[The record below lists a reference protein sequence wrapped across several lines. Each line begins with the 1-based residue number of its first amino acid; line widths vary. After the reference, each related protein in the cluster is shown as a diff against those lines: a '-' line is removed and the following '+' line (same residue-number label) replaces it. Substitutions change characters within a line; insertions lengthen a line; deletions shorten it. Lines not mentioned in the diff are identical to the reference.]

1 MKKFFGILFLI
12 IGVFGIGIGIVAL
25 TDLATRN
32 RSLEGQI
39 QNEFSETYNEKNN
52 EQQAIGLVLIGCG
65 LIFSIL
71 GAIMIASKSKKSKK
85 SKNKITAID
94 NTQAA
99 NIAIP
104 PIYNNLNTSTQS
116 TKMDDVLNRIERLG
130 KLKEQGLITDEE
142 FQEQKKKC
150 FL

>member
-1 MKKFFGILFLI
+1 MKKFFGILFLL

-32 RSLEGQI
+32 RSFEGQI
-39 QNEFSETYNEKNN
+39 QNEFSETYNEKDN

-65 LIFSIL
+65 LLFSIL
-71 GAIMIASKSKKSKK
+71 GAVMIASKSKKSK
-85 SKNKITAID
+85 NKLTTVD

-99 NIAIP
+99 NIAVP
-104 PIYNNLNTSTQS
+104 PIYNNLNTSKQS
-116 TKMDDVLNRIERLG
+116 TKMDEVLNQIERLG
-130 KLKEQGLITDEE
+130 KLKQQGLITEEE

-150 FL
+150 FA

>member
-12 IGVFGIGIGIVAL
+12 IGIFGIGIGIVAL

-71 GAIMIASKSKKSKK
+71 GAVMIASKSKKSK
-85 SKNKITAID
+85 NKVTAVD

-99 NIAIP
+99 NIALP
-104 PIYNNLNTSTQS
+104 PIYNNLNTSMHNS
-116 TKMDDVLNRIERLG
+116 KMDDVLNRIERLG
-130 KLKEQGLITDEE
+130 KLKQQGLITEEE

-150 FL
+150 FA

>member
-71 GAIMIASKSKKSKK
+71 GAVMIASKSKKSK
-85 SKNKITAID
+85 NKLTTVD

-99 NIAIP
+99 NIAVP
-104 PIYNNLNTSTQS
+104 PIYNNLNTSTHNS
-116 TKMDDVLNRIERLG
+116 KMDDVLNRIERLG
-130 KLKEQGLITDEE
+130 KLKQQGLITEEE

-150 FL
+150 FA

>member
-39 QNEFSETYNEKNN
+39 QNEFSESYNKESF
-52 EQQAIGLVLIGCG
+52 EQQAIGLALIGSG

-71 GAIMIASKSKKSKK
+71 GVVMIASKSKKL
-85 SKNKITAID
+85 KNKLTTID

-99 NIAIP
+99 SIAVP

-116 TKMDDVLNRIERLG
+116 TKMDDVLNQIERLG
-130 KLKEQGLITDEE
+130 KLKEQGLITEEE

-150 FL
+150 FA

>member
-12 IGVFGIGIGIVAL
+12 IGIFGIGIGIVAL

-32 RSLEGQI
+32 RSLKGQI

-71 GAIMIASKSKKSKK
+71 GAVMIASKSKKSK
-85 SKNKITAID
+85 NKVTAID

-99 NIAIP
+99 NIAVP
-104 PIYNNLNTSTQS
+104 PIYNNLNTSMHNS
-116 TKMDDVLNRIERLG
+116 KMDDVLNRIERLG
-130 KLKEQGLITDEE
+130 KLKQQGLITEEE

-150 FL
+150 FA